1 LVWLSHGESAS
12 VYPGMVFFQLSFTVF
27 GLLLGVQT
35 SLLNS
40 FIVAALTADG
50 LPKLVGAAV
59 DEGLAL
65 ALALG
70 LALGVAVDF
79 AVELAFAVAVAVA
92 VAVALADVVA
102 VGVALGLASLAA
114 ETSEVDAFGLAVEPA
129 EVLTAGVGDTVDLAV
144 PVPLGEGDGE
154 PVPVLAGVVGPV
166 YGSVSRTGRKVRK
179 AVALTVSMMLVAAW
193 PGIVTVTWLSP
204 CCATSAPELPV
215 PFTRLSRTV
224 MAACISPADGGLPL
238 WVAAWSTTWVPLDRS
253 SPRPTLNWL
262 CQLAGLNVWAPRI
275 EISMIKISAAI
286 PASAR
291 PGREPL
297 LLGGATI
304 CLPG

>member
-1 LVWLSHGESAS
+1 

-59 DEGLAL
+59 DDGLAL

-70 LALGVAVDF
+70 VGVAVDF
-79 AVELAFAVAVAVA
+79 AVELAFAVE
-92 VAVALADVVA
+92 VA
-102 VGVALGLASLAA
+102 VGVAPGLASLAA

-144 PVPLGEGDGE
+144 PVPLAEGDGDGV
-154 PVPVLAGVVGPV
+154 PVDVPVLAGVVGPV

-224 MAACISPADGGLPL
+224 MAACISPVDGGLPL